1 MWAMMEKLRMNC
13 GSGISVN
20 AECKMQNAALKAE
33 PVLHSA
39 FCILHSSNPPLVPAI
54 ETHPLIERDM
64 REHDRNYH
72 GRRHDSRVQMK
83 DQHRGH
89 AEGDEREVDGPDARA
104 AAAGVLRSATR
115 AGAAQRAASPRSF
128 STITASRHLP
138 SSLAWRSYVPTSRKP
153 SERRRARLASFS
165 TMTRETSFQK
175 PAPSAASMSAS
186 MATRPAP
193 RRRAFL
199 AT

>member
-1 MWAMMEKLRMNC
+1 EVADESRV
-13 GSGISVN
+13 G
-20 AECKMQNAALKAE
+20 
-33 PVLHSA
+33 HSA
-39 FCILHSSNPPLVPAI
+39 VILTFPLMPAI
-54 ETHPLIERDM
+54 ETHPLIEDEV
-64 REHDRNYH
+64 REHRRNQH

-83 DQHRGH
+83 EQHRRH

-104 AAAGVLRSATR
+104 AAAGVLRSAIR
-115 AGAAQRAASPRSF
+115 ADAVQSAASPRSF
-128 STITASRHLP
+128 STITASRHSP

-153 SERRRARLASFS
+153 SERSSERLASFS

>member
-1 MWAMMEKLRMNC
+1 MWAMMEKLRMNW

-20 AECKMQNAALKAE
+20 A

-39 FCILHSSNPPLVPAI
+39 FCILHSSNPPLMPAI
-54 ETHPLIERDM
+54 QTHALIEENVRQHGGNN
-64 REHDRNYH
+64 HDCCNQPRM
-72 GRRHDSRVQMK
+72 QMNE
-83 DQHRGH
+83 QHRRH

-104 AAAGVLRSATR
+104 AAAGVLRSAVR
-115 AGAAQRAASPRSF
+115 ADAVQNAASPRSF
-128 STITASRHLP
+128 STITASRHSP

-153 SERRRARLASFS
+153 SERRSERLASFS

-186 MATRPAP
+186 MATRPPP